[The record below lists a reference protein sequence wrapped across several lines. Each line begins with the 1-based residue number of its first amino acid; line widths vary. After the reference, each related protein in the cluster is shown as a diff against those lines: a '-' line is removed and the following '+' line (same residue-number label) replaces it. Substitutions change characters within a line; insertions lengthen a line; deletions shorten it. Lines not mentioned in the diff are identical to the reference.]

1 MPTWKTIQN
10 LVPFLQLAVPGVLML
25 FLESLNLEIL
35 VLLAGL
41 FKDVNILAAQ
51 VILVSFG

>member
-1 MPTWKTIQN
+1 M
-10 LVPFLQLAVPGVLML
+10 PFLQLAVPGVLML